1 MTGRS
6 TTIQLIQVMED
17 WTKYLDR
24 GNAVDVV
31 YMDFMKAFDK
41 VSHRHLIQKLE
52 YLGVNVQT
60 VNWIQRLFD

>member
-1 MTGRS
+1 
-6 TTIQLIQVMED
+6 MED

-60 VNWIQRLFD
+60 VNSIQRLFD